1 MSFISSIKR
10 VFGFGSDEDD
20 ELYADAVASDPS
32 ADATQTQP
40 EASEA
45 APQEASGAGQLQAPA
60 IDPEVKARIFDGVV
74 AVFNEALPDFLNR
87 SVDPGAQS
95 RRLTEMLDEGL
106 NAYLDSL
113 VKSACDYA
121 ESKVRVASDNAR
133 QESSRLRTELQ
144 QLEHQR
150 SSIREQQLS
159 AERRRR
165 ALDDR
170 VKDLEGQLADVES
183 QREQYELENRS
194 LLNKLKVADFQPGV
208 VEEMSA
214 QIEQLKAQLAEAV
227 KGTSGTPDA
236 GQDAVAAADTPAAAE
251 AIAAA
256 EAERDCLKAECDRLK
271 AECDRLAAECDRLTA
286 ETGTHRDAAGRAAA
300 EAEEARKALADIRT
314 QLDVNVAMYNDM
326 QTSFATER
334 EARQKAEAS
343 LVEARQ
349 LLDNVYE
356 LQAQMT
362 KVEEMLRKRDE
373 RIARLKETNKKLRDE
388 LASEKARAGTADNGL
403 FSLPAEP
410 APAAPAIDVT
420 AIEEDFECPE
430 WFVSEPAPGEV
441 SPLLT
446 SDVDFGYQEP
456 PRKPRKP
463 DNDAQLSLF

>member
-10 VFGFGSDEDD
+10 AFGFGSDEDD
-20 ELYADAVASDPS
+20 ELYADTVVSETSDTGTQAQSDASDAS
-32 ADATQTQP
+32 AQP
-40 EASEA
+40 A
-45 APQEASGAGQLQAPA
+45 AEAGQPQAPA
-60 IDPEVKARIFDGVV
+60 IDPEVKAKIFHGVV

-87 SVDPGAQS
+87 SVDPEAQS
-95 RRLTEMLDEGL
+95 RRLSEMLDDGL

-121 ESKVRVASDNAR
+121 ESKVRAASDNAR
-133 QESSRLRTELQ
+133 QESSRLRSELQ

-214 QIEQLKAQLAEAV
+214 QIEQLKAQLAEA
-227 KGTSGTPDA
+227 TNGTPDA
-236 GQDAVAAADTPAAAE
+236 GQTAQAPDTPDTAE
-251 AIAAA
+251 ALAAA
-256 EAERDCLKAECDRLK
+256 EAERDRLTAECDRLV
-271 AECDRLAAECDRLTA
+271 AECDRLTA
-286 ETGTHRDAAGRAAA
+286 ETDTQRDAAGRAAA

-356 LQAQMT
+356 LQSQMT

-388 LASEKARAGTADNGL
+388 LASEKARAGSADNGL

>member
-1 MSFISSIKR
+1 MSFLSSIKR
-10 VFGFGSDEDD
+10 AFGFGSDEDD
-20 ELYADAVASDPS
+20 ELYADAIVSGPSDD
-32 ADATQTQP
+32 DAHTQP
-40 EASEA
+40 DSA
-45 APQEASGAGQLQAPA
+45 AGQMSQDSGQDELQAPE
-60 IDPEVKARIFDGVV
+60 IDPEVKAKIFDGVI

-87 SVDPGAQS
+87 SVDPEAQS
-95 RRLTEMLDEGL
+95 RRLSEMLDAGL

-183 QREQYELENRS
+183 QREQFELENRS

-214 QIEQLKAQLAEAV
+214 QIEALKAQLAEATN
-227 KGTSGTPDA
+227 GSLSA
-236 GQDAVAAADTPAAAE
+236 GQDSDQAAE
-251 AIAAA
+251 AKAEALA
-256 EAERDCLKAECDRLK
+256 ESEAERVRLVAECDRLS
-271 AECDRLAAECDRLTA
+271 AEND
-286 ETGTHRDAAGRAAA
+286 THRKVAGEAQA
-300 EAEEARKALADIRT
+300 EAEEARKSLADIRT

-343 LVEARQ
+343 LLEARQ

-388 LASEKARAGTADNGL
+388 L
-403 FSLPAEP
+403 
-410 APAAPAIDVT
+410 
-420 AIEEDFECPE
+420 
-430 WFVSEPAPGEV
+430 
-441 SPLLT
+441 
-446 SDVDFGYQEP
+446 
-456 PRKPRKP
+456 
-463 DNDAQLSLF
+463 

>member
-10 VFGFGSDEDD
+10 AFGFGSDEDD
-20 ELYADAVASDPS
+20 ELYADAIVSDSSGDDPQTQSEASD
-32 ADATQTQP
+32 
-40 EASEA
+40 A
-45 APQEASGAGQLQAPA
+45 APQQVPGTEELQAPA

-87 SVDPGAQS
+87 SVDPEAQS
-95 RRLTEMLDEGL
+95 RRLSEMLDTGL

-170 VKDLEGQLADVES
+170 VRDLEGQLADVES
-183 QREQYELENRS
+183 QREQFELENRS

-214 QIEQLKAQLAEAV
+214 QIEQLKVQLAEA
-227 KGTSGTPDA
+227 TNGTPAA
-236 GQDAVAAADTPAAAE
+236 GQAAQAADTPDTAE
-251 AIAAA
+251 ALAVA
-256 EAERDCLKAECDRLK
+256 EAERDRLTAECDRLV
-271 AECDRLAAECDRLTA
+271 AECDRLTA
-286 ETGTHRDAAGRAAA
+286 ETDTQRDAAGRAAA

-356 LQAQMT
+356 LQSQMT

-388 LASEKARAGTADNGL
+388 LASEKARAGSADNGL

>member
-10 VFGFGSDEDD
+10 AFGFGSDEDD
-20 ELYADAVASDPS
+20 ELYADTVVSETSDTGTQAQSDASDAS
-32 ADATQTQP
+32 AQP
-40 EASEA
+40 ASEA
-45 APQEASGAGQLQAPA
+45 GQPQAPA
-60 IDPEVKARIFDGVV
+60 IDPEVKAKIFHGVV

-87 SVDPGAQS
+87 SVDPEAQS
-95 RRLTEMLDEGL
+95 RRLSEMLDDGL

-183 QREQYELENRS
+183 QREQFELENRS

-227 KGTSGTPDA
+227 KGTPSEGE
-236 GQDAVAAADTPAAAE
+236 GAAATADTSATAE
-251 AIAAA
+251 ALAAA
-256 EAERDCLKAECDRLK
+256 EAERDRLK
-271 AECDRLAAECDRLTA
+271 AECDRLTA
-286 ETGTHRDAAGRAAA
+286 ETATHRDAAGRAAA
-300 EAEEARKALADIRT
+300 EADEARKALADIRT

>member
-10 VFGFGSDEDD
+10 AFGFGSDEDD
-20 ELYADAVASDPS
+20 ELYADTVVSETSDTGTQAQPDASDAS
-32 ADATQTQP
+32 AQP
-40 EASEA
+40 ASEA
-45 APQEASGAGQLQAPA
+45 GQPQAPA
-60 IDPEVKARIFDGVV
+60 IDPEVKAKIFHGVV

-87 SVDPGAQS
+87 SVDPEAQS
-95 RRLTEMLDEGL
+95 RRLSEMLDDGL

-121 ESKVRVASDNAR
+121 ESKVRAASDNAR

-214 QIEQLKAQLAEAV
+214 QIEQLKAQLAEA
-227 KGTSGTPDA
+227 TNGTPA
-236 GQDAVAAADTPAAAE
+236 EGEGAAATADNSAAAAE
-251 AIAAA
+251 ALAAA
-256 EAERDCLKAECDRLK
+256 EAERDRLTAECDRLV
-271 AECDRLAAECDRLTA
+271 AECDRLTA
-286 ETGTHRDAAGRAAA
+286 ETDTQRDAAGRAAA
-300 EAEEARKALADIRT
+300 EAEEARKALADMRT

-356 LQAQMT
+356 LQSQMT

>member
-1 MSFISSIKR
+1 MLF
-10 VFGFGSDEDD
+10 
-20 ELYADAVASDPS
+20 
-32 ADATQTQP
+32 
-40 EASEA
+40 
-45 APQEASGAGQLQAPA
+45 
-60 IDPEVKARIFDGVV
+60 
-74 AVFNEALPDFLNR
+74 R
-87 SVDPGAQS
+87 S
-95 RRLTEMLDEGL
+95 
-106 NAYLDSL
+106 
-113 VKSACDYA
+113 
-121 ESKVRVASDNAR
+121 
-133 QESSRLRTELQ
+133 
-144 QLEHQR
+144 
-150 SSIREQQLS
+150 
-159 AERRRR
+159 
-165 ALDDR
+165 
-170 VKDLEGQLADVES
+170 
-183 QREQYELENRS
+183 LENRS

-214 QIEQLKAQLAEAV
+214 QIEQLKAQLAEA
-227 KGTSGTPDA
+227 TNGTPA
-236 GQDAVAAADTPAAAE
+236 EGEGAAATADSSAAAE

-256 EAERDCLKAECDRLK
+256 EALAAAEAERDRLTAECDRLV
-271 AECDRLAAECDRLTA
+271 AECDRLTA
-286 ETGTHRDAAGRAAA
+286 ETDTQRDAAGRAAA

-356 LQAQMT
+356 LQSHMT

-388 LASEKARAGTADNGL
+388 LASEKARAGSADNGL

-463 DNDAQLSLF
+463 DNDSQLSLF

>member
-10 VFGFGSDEDD
+10 AFGFGSDEDD
-20 ELYADAVASDPS
+20 ELYADTVVSETSDTGTQAQPDASDAS
-32 ADATQTQP
+32 AQP
-40 EASEA
+40 ASEA
-45 APQEASGAGQLQAPA
+45 GQPQAPA
-60 IDPEVKARIFDGVV
+60 IDPEVKAKIFHGVV

-87 SVDPGAQS
+87 SVDPEAQS
-95 RRLTEMLDEGL
+95 RRLSEMLDDGL

-121 ESKVRVASDNAR
+121 ESKVRAASDNAR

-170 VKDLEGQLADVES
+170 VRDLEGQLADVES

-227 KGTSGTPDA
+227 KGTSVTPDA
-236 GQDAVAAADTPAAAE
+236 GQDVAAADTPATAE
-251 AIAAA
+251 ALAAA
-256 EAERDCLKAECDRLK
+256 EAERDCLKTECDRLK
-271 AECDRLAAECDRLTA
+271 VECDRLVAECDRLTA

>member
-1 MSFISSIKR
+1 
-10 VFGFGSDEDD
+10 
-20 ELYADAVASDPS
+20 
-32 ADATQTQP
+32 
-40 EASEA
+40 
-45 APQEASGAGQLQAPA
+45 
-60 IDPEVKARIFDGVV
+60 
-74 AVFNEALPDFLNR
+74 
-87 SVDPGAQS
+87 
-95 RRLTEMLDEGL
+95 MLDDGL

-170 VKDLEGQLADVES
+170 VRDLEGQLADVES

-214 QIEQLKAQLAEAV
+214 QIEQLKAQLAEA
-227 KGTSGTPDA
+227 TNGTPDA
-236 GQDAVAAADTPAAAE
+236 GQTAQAPDTPDTAE
-251 AIAAA
+251 ALAAA
-256 EAERDCLKAECDRLK
+256 EAERDRLTAECDRLV
-271 AECDRLAAECDRLTA
+271 AECDRLTA
-286 ETGTHRDAAGRAAA
+286 ETDTQRDAAGRAAA

-356 LQAQMT
+356 LQSQMT

-388 LASEKARAGTADNGL
+388 LASEKARAGSADNGL

>member
-10 VFGFGSDEDD
+10 AFGFGSDEDD
-20 ELYADAVASDPS
+20 ELYADAIVSDSSCDAS
-32 ADATQTQP
+32 QTQP
-40 EASEA
+40 ETSDA
-45 APQEASGAGQLQAPA
+45 APQQVSGTEELQAPA

-87 SVDPGAQS
+87 SVDPEAQS
-95 RRLTEMLDEGL
+95 RRLSEMLDTGL

-121 ESKVRVASDNAR
+121 ENKVRVASDNAR

-183 QREQYELENRS
+183 QREQFELENRS

-214 QIEQLKAQLAEAV
+214 QIEQLKAQLAEA
-227 KGTSGTPDA
+227 TNGTPAEGED
-236 GQDAVAAADTPAAAE
+236 GAATADTSAAVE
-251 AIAAA
+251 ALAAV
-256 EAERDCLKAECDRLK
+256 EAERDRLK
-271 AECDRLAAECDRLTA
+271 AECDRLVAECDRLTA
-286 ETGTHRDAAGRAAA
+286 ETDTHRDAAGRAAA
-300 EAEEARKALADIRT
+300 EADEARKALADIRT

-373 RIARLKETNKKLRDE
+373 RIVRLKETNKKLRDE
-388 LASEKARAGTADNGL
+388 LASEKARAGSADNGL

-410 APAAPAIDVT
+410 APAAPAIDVS

-430 WFVSEPAPGEV
+430 WFVSEPPPGEV

>member
-10 VFGFGSDEDD
+10 AFGFGSDEDD

-32 ADATQTQP
+32 ADAPQTHP

-45 APQEASGAGQLQAPA
+45 APQHASGAGQLQAPA

-87 SVDPGAQS
+87 SVDPEAQS
-95 RRLTEMLDEGL
+95 RRLSEMLDDGL

-170 VKDLEGQLADVES
+170 VRDLEGQLADVES
-183 QREQYELENRS
+183 QREQFELENRS

-227 KGTSGTPDA
+227 KGTPSEGES
-236 GQDAVAAADTPAAAE
+236 AAATADNSAAAAE
-251 AIAAA
+251 ALVAA
-256 EAERDCLKAECDRLK
+256 EAECDRLK

-286 ETGTHRDAAGRAAA
+286 ETDTHRDAAGRAAA
-300 EAEEARKALADIRT
+300 EADEARKALADIRT

-356 LQAQMT
+356 LQSQMT

-388 LASEKARAGTADNGL
+388 IASEKARAGSADNGL